1 MKKKRFFFSIETSA
15 FLTRYYRRFSHI
27 ACFCQ
32 LILAFYFWSFVMYV
46 NNNNREEKIV
56 EIRPTQM
63 IACYSHL
70 RRLFLI
76 IIEIFEK
83 KRRKAPFCSIEL
95 CSRQSLN
102 RRKKVFFIF
111 YEINGKGNEFARVN
125 EQISI
130 EVQRQFSPM
139 KKNQPKEIEFF
150 SLIFN

>member
-1 MKKKRFFFSIETSA
+1 
-15 FLTRYYRRFSHI
+15 
-27 ACFCQ
+27 
-32 LILAFYFWSFVMYV
+32 
-46 NNNNREEKIV
+46 
-56 EIRPTQM
+56 M

-150 SLIFN
+150 FSYFQLNNIDKSRLRSYRSNEDHQLSYVLS